1 MENENI
7 TNDDLKQYEALK
19 PDLKKVIGDGS
30 SGLLWF
36 IILFTFVPF
45 FKINITDGQVIL
57 AQKSFSVF
65 DEIKNILSYI
75 ELSWI
80 NGLNGKSMGIEVFG
94 LPILLLPMLAVM
106 EFVEG
111 AMLSI
116 RRFIMATDDSDK
128 YALKTY
134 YKIKRGDWKFTYWDS
149 AICRLLMVLF
159 SEILVILF
167 GVLMSKDGDYISYL
181 KSCNGIAWVW
191 VIYLILVFFIYIV
204 VCVTNRNIS
213 LKKIKN
219 AILKEEHKA

>member
-19 PDLKKVIGDGS
+19 PDLKSVICDGS
-30 SGLLWF
+30 SGLLLF
-36 IILFTFVPF
+36 IILFTFLPL
-45 FKINITDGQVIL
+45 FKINIADGQVVL

-80 NGLNGKSMGIEVFG
+80 NGLNGKSMGIEGLFG
-94 LPILLLPMLAVM
+94 LPILLLPMLAVV

-111 AMLSI
+111 AMFSI

-159 SEILVILF
+159 LEILVILF

-191 VIYLILVFFIYIV
+191 VIYLIVCFIYIV
-204 VCVTNRNIS
+204 VCVIIRNIS